1 MTQKKEA
8 ISTLIC
14 YASISASLE
23 LLISSSTTISSQ
35 DLSKGWSR
43 LPFRVPKALSEHKM
57 HFVCLWLYYA
67 IHQYTA
73 GTSQAFNSI
82 ESFSWYKLLSFTV
95 IFIHYLQ
102 DWLLLKLLTNTFLR
116 GHNSFHFCY
125 ISCLAYTLLIVNQ

>member
-14 YASISASLE
+14 YASISTSLAS
-23 LLISSSTTISSQ
+23 LISSSTTISSQ
-35 DLSKGWSR
+35 DLSKDWSG

-73 GTSQAFNSI
+73 STSQAFHSI

-95 IFIHYLQ
+95 IFIIIYKIGYFWNS
-102 DWLLLKLLTNTFLR
+102 WLTPFSEVINL
-116 GHNSFHFCY
+116 S
-125 ISCLAYTLLIVNQ
+125 ISATSLALPILC